1 MSMRGALPPFAV
13 SLVLLFQILL
23 CASLCTYASRTYI
36 DGARGIMETPA
47 ASPPP
52 SPASA
57 SPLAAKYFKKN
68 GTHSLNPCLAAAF
81 YALQAWKHAITSD
94 PDNVTGTWVGYD
106 VCNYTGVFCAAP
118 PVTDANFTICDKVV
132 YGIDLNR
139 KNLSG
144 TLPKELGQL
153 QYLALFHINTN
164 RFYGTLPWSI
174 SCWRYLYELDVSNNF
189 FSGTFPKVT
198 LSLPSLAYL
207 DIRFNNFNGPLPD
220 ELFYKPLDAL
230 FVNDNFFDQEISE
243 TLGNSTVSVV
253 VFANN
258 NFTGGIPST
267 VGNMNNTLREIIF
280 LNNNFSG
287 CVPSEF
293 GELEGL
299 TVLDISF
306 NNLSGTIPSS
316 IALMT
321 DLRQLNI
328 AHNLLTGQLPGSIC
342 ALPNLENFTASYN
355 YFIGEAPSCLALE
368 SEDAFDD
375 EENCIIGRPE
385 QRSTEECN
393 AFFAEE
399 QECPAPKPPPPPSP
413 PPPSPPPPSPPPPSP
428 PPPSPPPPPC
438 EPPPPPPCDPPPYKH
453 APDHSYEPPPPA
465 YSYESPP
472 PSPPYA
478 YNAPPYAY
486 QPPPS
491 WSPSKHSYDS
501 PPSWDHGKQDHM
513 TPPYS
518 SYDGHDD
525 HNYNHHDG
533 SSPHH

>member
-1 MSMRGALPPFAV
+1 MSMRGALPSFAA

-23 CASLCTYASRTYI
+23 CASLCTYASRAYT

-47 ASPPP
+47 ASPPLH
-52 SPASA
+52 PASA
-57 SPLAAKYFKKN
+57 SPPTAKYFKKN
-68 GTHSLNPCLAAAF
+68 GTHSWNPCLATAF
-81 YALQAWKHAITSD
+81 HALQAWKHAITSD

-106 VCNYTGVFCAAP
+106 VCNYTGIFCAAP
-118 PVTDANFTICDKVV
+118 PATDANFTICDKVV

-139 KNLSG
+139 ENLSG
-144 TLPKELGQL
+144 TLPEELGQL

-174 SCWRYLYELDVSNNF
+174 SCWHYLYELDVSNNF
-189 FSGTFPKVT
+189 FSGTFPQVT

-258 NFTGGIPST
+258 NFTGGIPTT

-306 NNLSGTIPSS
+306 NNLSGTVPMS

-328 AHNLLTGQLPGSIC
+328 AHNLLTGQIPGSIC

-413 PPPSPPPPSPPPPSP
+413 HPRRPRPLHHRHHHHRHHRPHHH
-428 PPPSPPPPPC
+428 
-438 EPPPPPPCDPPPYKH
+438 H
-453 APDHSYEPPPPA
+453 ASHRRRRLVILLHTTMHQITHTSHRHRRMLT
-465 YSYESPP
+465 SHHHLL
-472 PSPPYA
+472 
-478 YNAPPYAY
+478 PPYAY

-513 TPPYS
+513 PPPYS
-518 SYDGHDD
+518 GYDGHDG